1 MHHSLLQG
9 KFEGGMLVSRQIHSL
24 ARVTLEADGL
34 HSNLILP
41 AGQVFDPV
49 APPSV
54 RQHTDR
60 YSGLRV
66 LSLDKRSLEGHAVGT
81 LYRAGNGSGVGKRGK
96 QNRQADKTCD
106 LADRTHSSS
115 LVCFKAA
122 PCLSPP
128 VAQNDLPWSG

>member
-9 KFEGGMLVSRQIHSL
+9 KFEGGMLVSRQIHSP
-24 ARVTLEADGL
+24 ARVTLEPDGL
-34 HSNLILP
+34 HSNLVVP
-41 AGQVFDPV
+41 ARQVFDPV

-66 LSLDKRSLEGHAVGT
+66 LRLDRRSLEGRPGSTFQPPVA
-81 LYRAGNGSGVGKRGK
+81 GSGVGKRGTK
-96 QNRQADKTCD
+96 TRQADITCE

-115 LVCFKAA
+115 PVCFKA
-122 PCLSPP
+122 
-128 VAQNDLPWSG
+128 